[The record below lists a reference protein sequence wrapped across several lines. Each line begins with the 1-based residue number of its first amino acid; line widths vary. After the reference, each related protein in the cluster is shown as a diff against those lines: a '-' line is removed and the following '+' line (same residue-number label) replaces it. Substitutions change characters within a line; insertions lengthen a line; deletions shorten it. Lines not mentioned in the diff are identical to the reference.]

1 MPLVKIKL
9 IEPTGHER
17 IVTYPNLE
25 ECEAT
30 ITMFYFPKQH
40 FQILFRNDDGNEL
53 INEIIDEMRKEGP
66 MTLEDN
72 PNVVLREMVN
82 DGHMIIEEKP
92 NIVLEAIANNDHI
105 ILEHNPLLEYDN
117 IEIKEDEYFSAKE
130 EFGFSE
136 SEKVMMDELPLR

>member
-1 MPLVKIKL
+1 
-9 IEPTGHER
+9 
-17 IVTYPNLE
+17 
-25 ECEAT
+25 
-30 ITMFYFPKQH
+30 
-40 FQILFRNDDGNEL
+40 
-53 INEIIDEMRKEGP
+53 

-117 IEIKEDEYFSAKE
+117 IEIKEEEYFSAKE
-130 EFGFSE
+130 ELGFSE
-136 SEKVMMDELPLR
+136 SEKDMMDELPL